1 MVLALDI
8 GNTNIV
14 IGCSDNG
21 KIRFIERLSTVH
33 TKTELEYALDIK
45 TVLDLYDLKE
55 SDLSTGNYTI
65 PANANTLLS
74 PSITPPILL
83 HRLRSLTQSVF
94 YGHTPGLGL
103 FTTIIRFAARLFNS

>member
-1 MVLALDI
+1 MILALDI

-55 SDLSTGNYTI
+55 SDFEG
-65 PANANTLLS
+65 
-74 PSITPPILL
+74 
-83 HRLRSLTQSVF
+83 
-94 YGHTPGLGL
+94 
-103 FTTIIRFAARLFNS
+103 